1 MYTSATLTYSYAQF
15 THLRRNG
22 SGGLETVTDA
32 GGGINSIP
40 QTASV
45 NLPAALAIH
54 GSATAVSLDLQV
66 STSAAFTDHGAG
78 QSDTYALTP
87 IFTLATVAPTGQA
100 PVPIRGVD
108 GLVTSVS
115 SGGNS
120 LSVMIDYGFNNAVYP
135 DGSTFTVATNGST
148 IYQGIGSFS
157 ALAAGMIA
165 NLDVALQ
172 SDGTLL
178 ATRIEVDDPSATNVL
193 TGPVGT
199 ALGAQGSIVELGR
212 INEEFNQNDVPGSNF
227 MNYSFD
233 GSTAFKI
240 SGETAV
246 PANLPFPAM
255 FDSSNMMAGQN
266 VAVASLVLVI
276 SGSTLT
282 KATTITLKPQ
292 TINGTITGV
301 SSSGGF
307 TVYSVSLAAY
317 GLFPA
322 LAMQAGQSTALQNA
336 SAIEIY
342 VDSDTQMLNSNTI
355 AVGNVLRF
363 NGLIFNDSGTARM
376 VCQQINDGV
385 AE

>member
-1 MYTSATLTYSYAQF
+1 
-15 THLRRNG
+15 
-22 SGGLETVTDA
+22 
-32 GGGINSIP
+32 
-40 QTASV
+40 
-45 NLPAALAIH
+45 
-54 GSATAVSLDLQV
+54 
-66 STSAAFTDHGAG
+66 
-78 QSDTYALTP
+78 
-87 IFTLATVAPTGQA
+87 
-100 PVPIRGVD
+100 
-108 GLVTSVS
+108 
-115 SGGNS
+115 
-120 LSVMIDYGFNNAVYP
+120 
-135 DGSTFTVATNGST
+135 
-148 IYQGIGSFS
+148 
-157 ALAAGMIA
+157 
-165 NLDVALQ
+165 
-172 SDGTLL
+172 
-178 ATRIEVDDPSATNVL
+178 
-193 TGPVGT
+193 
-199 ALGAQGSIVELGR
+199 
-212 INEEFNQNDVPGSNF
+212 

-255 FDSSNMMAGQN
+255 FDSSNLMAGQN
-266 VAVASLVLVI
+266 VAVASQVLVI
-276 SGSTLT
+276 SGGTLT